1 LYLHCMRW
9 LLLFTCLKVLV
20 SCTEISF
27 KEPQPK
33 NVKILKSFPSSL
45 RGKYIIPED
54 SSTRNPDTL
63 IISKQW
69 YRISGGSE
77 KEDWLNRG
85 NLSDSLVL
93 KKYKGYYFLNF
104 WIEKQW
110 VIRTFRQEKNGNI
123 ILMDINLSNDKTLQN
138 LKTELHPEII
148 KDESNTFYQVDPLPQ
163 DLLDFILLNSK
174 PQQPLR
180 KIK

>member
-1 LYLHCMRW
+1 MRV
-9 LLLFTCLKVLV
+9 LLFLVCLISLA

-27 KEPQPK
+27 RETQPK
-33 NVKILKSFPSSL
+33 GIKNLKTFPSSL
-45 RGKYIIPED
+45 RGKYIIPDD
-54 SSTRNPDTL
+54 SSNNIPDTL
-63 IISKQW
+63 LISKQW

-104 WIEKQW
+104 LLEKQW

-123 ILMDINLSNDKTLQN
+123 ILLDVNLSDNKTLEN
-138 LKTELHPEII
+138 LKTKLHPEII

-163 DLLDFILLNSK
+163 DLLDFILLNSTA
-174 PQQPLR
+174 QQPLR